1 VSIVK
6 NVEAW
11 QLVQLHSR
19 IKNRVRLPTKN
30 FNMMT
35 QIKKSLGE
43 VSRVHTLATYM
54 GLAAIRQIGNAQGA
68 VGVERR

>member
-11 QLVQLHSR
+11 QLMQLYSR
-19 IKNRVRLPTKN
+19 IKDGVRLTAKN

-35 QIKKSLGE
+35 EIDKSFGE
-43 VSRVHTLATYM
+43 MSRVHTLATDV
-54 GLAAIRQIGNAQGA
+54 GLAAIRQIGNTQRA